1 MRKRVE
7 ICLVLMQY
15 TLHMLTMVWAFAKKK
30 KNTDH
35 ICKKKSHSFTDKV
48 SYF

>member
-15 TLHMLTMVWAFAKKK
+15 TLHMLTMVWAFAKN
-30 KNTDH
+30 NTD